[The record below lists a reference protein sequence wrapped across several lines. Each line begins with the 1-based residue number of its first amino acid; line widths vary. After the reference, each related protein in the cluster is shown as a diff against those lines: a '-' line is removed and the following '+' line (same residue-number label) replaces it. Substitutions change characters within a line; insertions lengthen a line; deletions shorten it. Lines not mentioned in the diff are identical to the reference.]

1 MSWINC
7 CHACVAA
14 CSFTSFRL
22 LSLPNVPHHRFLGP
36 HRPLRALARYW
47 PSLRP
52 QFHTYAYVMIYAR
65 STTQRMQPPSCMWF
79 KPSLMLLKVSRC
91 VTYSSTMKSPCM
103 YRSTRPGS
111 CVRPFTPPKA
121 EPCHLRPVTS
131 WNGRVEISSPA
142 FATPVSYT
150 HLTLPTNREV

>member
-36 HRPLRALARYW
+36 HPPLRALARYW

-52 QFHTYAYVMIYAR
+52 IPYIRLCHDLRKVHDTTNAATFVHVVQAFIDVAQSLAVRDVLIDHEIAMHVSVNKARQLCAAFHTTE
-65 STTQRMQPPSCMWF
+65 S
-79 KPSLMLLKVSRC
+79 
-91 VTYSSTMKSPCM
+91 
-103 YRSTRPGS
+103 
-111 CVRPFTPPKA
+111 
-121 EPCHLRPVTS
+121 
-131 WNGRVEISSPA
+131 
-142 FATPVSYT
+142 
-150 HLTLPTNREV
+150 